1 MKIVSEKNIS
11 NLMFVIS
18 KIFLLQV
25 LTHSH
30 LHLSISIYVTI
41 ALIGG
46 VCSLLLPIETKGK
59 GLEEI
64 NADLSNLDQ
73 NKERTP
79 CELSLIHI

>member
-1 MKIVSEKNIS
+1 
-11 NLMFVIS
+11 MFLIS
-18 KIFLLQV
+18 KSFFFLQV

-64 NADLSNLDQ
+64 NADLRNLDR
-73 NKERTP
+73 NKERTS
-79 CELSLIHI
+79 CEG

>member
-1 MKIVSEKNIS
+1 MKIVCEKNIS

-79 CELSLIHI
+79 CEG